1 MDNNSL
7 THKTNI
13 QRAIRANIR
22 SYVMI
27 IALVVLWIVFS
38 LLTDGV
44 YTTPRNISNLFR
56 QMATTGVIAI
66 GMTVCIISGYFDLSI
81 GSVVGATGAMAA
93 VAIKDLGLSPLV
105 AIVMALAMGV
115 VIGAWQ
121 GFWIAYRR
129 LPAFIVTLGGQ
140 LIFRG
145 VVLWLTQSNTI
156 PVNNET
162 FIFIGQG
169 YVDKTVGYVL
179 AALCLVVMIWM
190 DINKRKGRVKYGFKV
205 SAMSMAIVKYIVMAV
220 LISAFIV
227 VMNIYEGIPVALI
240 ILIALALFF
249 AFLLNKTRFGRY
261 VYAVGGNSQAS
272 KLSGINNERTVMGV
286 FIILAVTGAIS
297 GIILTGRLAAAMPA
311 SGSGLELDAIAACV
325 IGGVSLSGGKGNIW
339 GALVGALV
347 MTSLANGMSLLT
359 LPTFLQNII
368 NGLVLILAVWVDTLN
383 SKKTN

>member
-1 MDNNSL
+1 MDNNL
-7 THKTNI
+7 TQKSNLKRVI
-13 QRAIRANIR
+13 QANIR

-27 IALVVLWIVFS
+27 IALAVLWIVFS
-38 LLTDGV
+38 LLTEGV

-93 VAIKDLGLSPLV
+93 VATQTLGLSPVL
-105 AIVMALAMGV
+105 AILMALAFGV
-115 VIGAWQ
+115 LIGAWQ

-145 VVLWLTQSNTI
+145 AVLWLTQSNTI

-169 YVDKTVGYVL
+169 YVPKTVGYIL
-179 AALCLVVMIWM
+179 AVVCLVVMILM
-190 DINKRKGRVKYGFKV
+190 DISKRKGRMKYGFKV
-205 SAMSMAIVKYIVMAV
+205 SATSMAVVKYIIMAV
-220 LISAFIV
+220 LIGAFII

-240 ILIALALFF
+240 IVIALALLF
-249 AFLLNKTRFGRY
+249 AFMLNKTRFGRY
-261 VYAVGGNSQAS
+261 VYAVGGNSQAA
-272 KLSGINNERTVMGV
+272 KLSGINNERTVLGV

-297 GIILTGRLAAAMPA
+297 GIILTGRLAAAMPD

-325 IGGVSLSGGKGNIW
+325 IGGVSLSGGKGNVW

-359 LPTFLQNII
+359 LPTYLQNII
-368 NGLVLILAVWVDTLN
+368 NGLVLILAVWVDAIN